1 MIVSL
6 KRLFSIILTISLL
19 FIGYLAISPAS
30 ASAHVLLPQNV
41 VNYIHDH
48 PDATPQEIETY
59 IRGNSPYLS
68 KKVKNQQD
76 IIRIVHQKTSLLNNS
91 WDFLKLGVTH
101 ILSGPDHILFVLSFL
116 LVFFGIKQVL
126 KYTGTFTVA
135 HSITLIL
142 AGSGLLT
149 LSSRIVEP
157 VIAFS
162 IAAVAITSVF
172 LRKDFFGSTRTKLAI
187 IFFFGLFHGLGF
199 AGLLKEIQ
207 IPPDKFL
214 TSLLSFNIGIEIG
227 QLFIVALALPFI
239 YLLREKDWY
248 PTAVKIAASIIAS
261 IALFWM
267 FQRIFAF

>member
-1 MIVSL
+1 MKS
-6 KRLFSIILTISLL
+6 RMLL
-19 FIGYLAISPAS
+19 FLTAVLLLLTPLVALTAPK

-48 PDATPQEIETY
+48 PNASPLEIETY

-68 KKVKNQQD
+68 NKIKNQQD
-76 IIRIVHQKTSLLNNS
+76 IIKIVHQKTTFLNNAF
-91 WDFLKLGVTH
+91 DFMKLGVNH
-101 ILSGPDHILFVLSFL
+101 ILSGTDHILFVLSFL
-116 LVFFGIKQVL
+116 LVFTGIKDVL

-149 LSSRIVEP
+149 LSSRLVEP

-162 IAAVAITSVF
+162 IAAVAISSVF
-172 LRKDFFGSTRTKLAI
+172 FRKDFVGSTKAKLGI

-214 TSLLSFNIGIEIG
+214 ASLVSFNIGIELG
-227 QLFIVALALPFI
+227 QLLIVGLALPFV
-239 YLLREKDWY
+239 YLLRNKSWY
-248 PTAVKIAASIIAS
+248 PTATKVAAGIIAS
-261 IALFWM
+261 IALYWM
-267 FQRIFAF
+267 VQRILA